1 MDQSKNSDNLH
12 TCEGV
17 AECPIDDSDTLQNVK
32 SRVKELAKLSACKE
46 IDNYIYL
53 FLKNKNFMLP
63 SEEISSISVEI
74 SNVID
79 VKYQLQNSDNDN
91 MLIHA
96 SVIAQFDD
104 NDILNHLDK
113 FFREKS
119 ALVEQNEE
127 LKQKLANLEMQN
139 DKYSR
144 EISSLA
150 AQNEKLNR
158 QLAELKS
165 QHDRDSREIS
175 SLTAQNEELKHQI
188 AELNSRQ
195 DKASREISSLRTEN
209 KELKRKIAE
218 LESPRVNSQSN
229 NNQLVQKLK
238 DSDKIALANQKRD
251 DAWKLYCKKDYRGA
265 IKLYSEAIE
274 LNPNAP
280 KFYYYRSLCYKQLGE
295 TAKAQADFD
304 KAKQLGW

>member
-1 MDQSKNSDNLH
+1 MNQSKNSDNLH

-127 LKQKLANLEMQN
+127 LRQKLAKLEMQ
-139 DKYSR
+139 
-144 EISSLA
+144 
-150 AQNEKLNR
+150 Q
-158 QLAELKS
+158 
-165 QHDRDSREIS
+165 DRDSREKS
-175 SLTAQNEELKHQI
+175 ALHTENEELKHQI
-188 AELNSRQ
+188 AELKSQQ
-195 DKASREISSLRTEN
+195 DKNSREISTLKAQKSSLAAQNDELRNEI
-209 KELKRKIAE
+209 EVLKRQLA
-218 LESPRVNSQSN
+218 NSQKNTPQVVS
-229 NNQLVQKLK
+229 K
-238 DSDKIALANQKRD
+238 DRIARANQKKD
-251 DAWKLYCKKDYRGA
+251 EAMKLFNKNVLDGA
-265 IKLYSEAIE
+265 IKLFSEAIQ
-274 LNPNAP
+274 LNPNVAS
-280 KFYYYRSLCYKQLGE
+280 FYLYRGRCYQELGNDLNANE
-295 TAKAQADFD
+295 DYSKY
-304 KAKQLGW
+304 KELLS